1 MNMTAATAPE
11 SIRGP
16 MTVARLRDWV
26 REAQPGARL
35 IYARGA
41 SAANDC
47 GRAVVREVQRLGAG
61 IVEDGVNGTGGK
73 GTGGNGKWGNGKGGG
88 DRPGLALVRAHF
100 MRGAEREGLYVV
112 VRLPRPVRAGELP

>member
-61 IVEDGVNGTGGK
+61 IVEDGGNGTG
-73 GTGGNGKWGNGKGGG
+73 GNGKGGG